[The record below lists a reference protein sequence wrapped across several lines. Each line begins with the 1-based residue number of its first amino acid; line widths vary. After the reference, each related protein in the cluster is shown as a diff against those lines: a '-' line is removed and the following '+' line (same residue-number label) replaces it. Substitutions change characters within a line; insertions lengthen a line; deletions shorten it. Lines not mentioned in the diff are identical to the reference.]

1 MNNDPRTMQE
11 YLEDSLEYTE
21 RQIDKIRGY
30 LQRDAE
36 RLRLKLRTF
45 KNDIAANTTMF
56 MKPDIA
62 GLTESIHHE
71 HGRLEELTA
80 KKKDLLDLIWR
91 LENEAKRED

>member
-11 YLEDSLEYTE
+11 HLEDDLEYIE
-21 RQIDKIRGY
+21 RTIDKVRHY

-71 HGRLEELTA
+71 HGRLEELVA
-80 KKKDLLDLIWR
+80 RKKNILDLIWR